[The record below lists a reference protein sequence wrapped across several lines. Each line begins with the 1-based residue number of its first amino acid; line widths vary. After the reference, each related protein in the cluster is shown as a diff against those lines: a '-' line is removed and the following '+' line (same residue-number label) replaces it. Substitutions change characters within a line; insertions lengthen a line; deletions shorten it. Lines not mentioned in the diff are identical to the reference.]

1 MNSRLVMLHGWGATS
16 DDLEPL
22 GRSLAAAIDLPLEVV
37 ALAAPHL
44 HPQPPGRQWY
54 GLFPAEWDAVPA
66 AVEALQERLKTIT
79 RQGPSMERT
88 VLLGFSQGGAMA
100 LSSGCSL
107 PLAGVISC
115 SGYPHPNW
123 QPADEHPPVLVMHG
137 RQDTIVPPTA
147 MDSITER
154 LRSDRC
160 ETISFDSGHTIPE
173 ETVQPMLTFLK
184 RVLKGS

>member
-1 MNSRLVMLHGWGATS
+1 MNSRLVLLHGWGATS

-54 GLFPAEWDAVPA
+54 GLFPADWDAVPA

-79 RQGPSMERT
+79 RQGPAMERT

-100 LSSGCSL
+100 LSS
-107 PLAGVISC
+107 
-115 SGYPHPNW
+115 
-123 QPADEHPPVLVMHG
+123 
-137 RQDTIVPPTA
+137 
-147 MDSITER
+147 
-154 LRSDRC
+154 
-160 ETISFDSGHTIPE
+160 
-173 ETVQPMLTFLK
+173 
-184 RVLKGS
+184 